1 MARMRSPNYPC
12 IGLDTAIKLLQQ
24 IWNKEERKFVA
35 HDALAKAMGYNG
47 ATGAAKVKIS
57 ALRRYGLLDCYDKTY
72 QISPLGIDI
81 LHGQPDTR
89 AEALRSAALRPTLFR
104 ELFDTHRKRS
114 NAALHSHLTMTKRF
128 SDRGAY
134 QFIKAF
140 RATMA
145 FAKLQ
150 GLAYSLREG
159 EHNGE
164 ASSPTTP
171 PHTWTWTLS
180 VLRNVRADL
189 RITGEVTKADI
200 ARLKKQIE
208 FLDESFEQGQRKR
221 SDRPRRESVL
231 SHKSNPSTS

>member
-1 MARMRSPNYPC
+1 
-12 IGLDTAIKLLQQ
+12 
-24 IWNKEERKFVA
+24 
-35 HDALAKAMGYNG
+35 
-47 ATGAAKVKIS
+47 
-57 ALRRYGLLDCYDKTY
+57 
-72 QISPLGIDI
+72 
-81 LHGQPDTR
+81 
-89 AEALRSAALRPTLFR
+89 
-104 ELFDTHRKRS
+104 
-114 NAALHSHLTMTKRF
+114 MTKRF

-150 GLAYSLREG
+150 GLAYSLQDG
-159 EHNGE
+159 KHNEE
-164 ASSPTTP
+164 ASSPTIL

-231 SHKSNPSTS
+231 GRRSNPSTS